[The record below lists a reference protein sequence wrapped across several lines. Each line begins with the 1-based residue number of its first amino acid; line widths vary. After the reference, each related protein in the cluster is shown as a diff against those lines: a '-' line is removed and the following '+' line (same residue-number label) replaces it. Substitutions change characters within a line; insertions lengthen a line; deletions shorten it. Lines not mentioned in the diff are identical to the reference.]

1 MNDRS
6 PRRDGNEDLPYAPDQ
21 VPTGMRRTLLDR
33 AGAGGPAL
41 DVGCW
46 SGFAGRALHARAI
59 TVDGVE
65 PDPEMAALAARSY
78 REVWVTSIEEAL
90 AQLVS
95 ERGGAY
101 ATILFLDVLE
111 HLAKPERVLAAA
123 HSLIAPGGRVLVS
136 LPNIAH
142 WRMRAHL
149 LRGRWRYQRSGLLD
163 ETHLRFF
170 TFHSGRALLEST
182 GWEVVWQAAEVDAP
196 RVARVVPKG
205 LRDRPSW
212 LNLVGVQALFEAR
225 STGPPQSRTDR

>member
-6 PRRDGNEDLPYAPDQ
+6 PRRDGNAALPYAPDQ
-21 VPTGMRRTLLDR
+21 VPTGMRRELLDR
-33 AGAGGPAL
+33 AGVAGPAL
-41 DVGCW
+41 DIGCW
-46 SGFAGRALHARAI
+46 SGFAGRSLQERGI

-78 REVWVTSIEEAL
+78 RDVWVTSIEKAL
-90 AQLVS
+90 PKLISQH
-95 ERGGAY
+95 GGAY
-101 ATILFLDVLE
+101 VTILFLDVLE
-111 HLAKPERVLAAA
+111 HLAKPELVLESA
-123 HSLIAPGGRVLVS
+123 HELVAPDGRALVS

-182 GWEVVWQAAEVDAP
+182 GWEVMWQAAEVDEP
-196 RVARVVPKG
+196 RLARVLPKG
-205 LRDRPSW
+205 MRSTPPW

-225 STGPPQSRTDR
+225 SMRVQSRTER